1 MVNTLPTGRNQDVN
15 DNPEKKEAFDF
26 SQAPETIADEDRS
39 PRLLTGAARE
49 LKPAATS
56 REFEYGGDQ
65 AAERSAELTRIVRL
79 SGDTVCSARTAALAD
94 ASTVR
99 LPR

>member
-15 DNPEKKEAFDF
+15 DPEKRGDFNF
-26 SQAPETIADEDRS
+26 SQAPETIPDEDRS
-39 PRLLTGAARE
+39 PRSLTGVARE

-56 REFEYGGDQ
+56 REFEHGNQ
-65 AAERSAELTRIVRL
+65 ATERTAELTYIVRL